1 MAEGDDG
8 QEKTE
13 EPTPKRREKA
23 RQDGQVITSKETFV
37 LVSMAGGLFVIFI
50 GQSML
55 PSIAN
60 IWADYL
66 IIDANQSLD
75 RLVIARLGKV
85 MEHTAWAGIIFGIPI
100 MILILLAQGAMGGI
114 IFATKNLGFK
124 IEKINPA
131 KGLKRMV
138 SLQSLVE
145 LLKAILKV
153 SLLLISASAVVYPLI
168 GGIINM
174 TYMAPGDS
182 VALFGKSLIRILSAM
197 LIGLSI
203 IATIDLG
210 YQIFSNT
217 KKLKMT
223 RQEIKDENKDSE
235 GSPEV
240 KGKLRQKQFEAS
252 QRAAK
257 NRASLDN
264 VGDAT
269 AVITNPI
276 HFAVALKYR
285 PGIDVAPT
293 IVAMG
298 KGPLAFEIM
307 DRAKSAKVRTL
318 QVPPLA
324 RALYFTGDID
334 QEINYAL
341 YSAVATILAYVYRLD
356 QGDWDEQPDV
366 ALPPDLMFNE
376 FGHPQQEQS

>member
-174 TYMAPGDS
+174 TYMATGDS

-197 LIGLSI
+197 
-203 IATIDLG
+203 
-210 YQIFSNT
+210 
-217 KKLKMT
+217 
-223 RQEIKDENKDSE
+223 
-235 GSPEV
+235 
-240 KGKLRQKQFEAS
+240 
-252 QRAAK
+252 
-257 NRASLDN
+257 
-264 VGDAT
+264 
-269 AVITNPI
+269 
-276 HFAVALKYR
+276 
-285 PGIDVAPT
+285 
-293 IVAMG
+293 
-298 KGPLAFEIM
+298 
-307 DRAKSAKVRTL
+307 
-318 QVPPLA
+318 
-324 RALYFTGDID
+324 
-334 QEINYAL
+334 
-341 YSAVATILAYVYRLD
+341 
-356 QGDWDEQPDV
+356 
-366 ALPPDLMFNE
+366 
-376 FGHPQQEQS
+376 